1 MRGPSRLEFLS
12 DPRAIESRSFEIIEG
27 LLAGREF
34 KGPDKEV
41 LKRVVHATADLEFAD
56 LLIFSEGS
64 TAAGISAVASSCN
77 IITDVN
83 MLRVGI
89 TKERPGGAEAFCFIT
104 DQDVKETAKGEGIT
118 RSAAG
123 IRKAAGLGLIDGSI
137 VAMGNAPTALFELI
151 RLLKEGV
158 RPALIVGVP
167 VGFVGAA
174 ESKEALEGITE
185 VPFITNRGRKGGTPV
200 AAAVVNA
207 IIKLANQG
215 GF

>member
-1 MRGPSRLEFLS
+1 LEFLT
-12 DPRAIESRSFEIIEG
+12 DPHAIESKSFEIIEG
-27 LLAGREF
+27 LLAGKEL
-34 KGPDKEV
+34 KGPEKEV
-41 LKRVVHATADLEFAD
+41 LKRVVHATADPEFVD

-64 TAAGISAVASSCN
+64 TAAGISAIASSCN

-83 MLRVGI
+83 MLRAGI
-89 TKERPGGAEAFCFIT
+89 TKERPGGAEAFCFIA
-104 DQDVKETAKGEGIT
+104 DQDVKQTAKGEGIT

-123 IRKAAGLGLIDGSI
+123 VRKAAGLGLLDGSI
-137 VAMGNAPTALFELI
+137 VAIGNAPTALFEIMRLI
-151 RLLKEGV
+151 KNGA

-174 ESKEALEGITE
+174 ESKEALERVRE

>member
-1 MRGPSRLEFLS
+1 LEFLS
-12 DPRAIESRSFEIIEG
+12 DPRAIESKSFEIIEG
-27 LLAGREF
+27 LLAGNGCR
-34 KGPDKEV
+34 GPEREV
-41 LKRVVHATADLEFAD
+41 LKRVVHATADPDFAD

-64 TAAGISAVASSCN
+64 TAAGISAIASSCN

-83 MLRVGI
+83 MLRAGI
-89 TKERPGGAEAFCFIT
+89 TKERPGGADAFCFIT
-104 DQDVKETAKGEGIT
+104 GQDVKLAAKDEGIT

-137 VAMGNAPTALFELI
+137 VAIGNAPTALFEIMRLI
-151 RLLKEGV
+151 KHGA

-174 ESKEALEGITE
+174 ESKEALERVME

>member
-1 MRGPSRLEFLS
+1 MEFLS

-27 LLAGREF
+27 LLEGKGF
-34 KGPDKEV
+34 KGPEKEV
-41 LKRVVHATADLEFAD
+41 LKRVVHATADPEFAD
-56 LLIFSEGS
+56 LLIFSEGAV
-64 TAAGISAVASSCN
+64 AAGISAIASSCN

-83 MLRVGI
+83 MLRAGI
-89 TKERPGGAEAFCFIT
+89 TKERPGAAEAFCFVT
-104 DQDVKETAKGEGIT
+104 DQDVKQTAKSEGIT

-137 VAMGNAPTALFELI
+137 VATGNAPTALFELM

-158 RPALIVGVP
+158 KPALIVGVP

-174 ESKEALEGITE
+174 ESKEALEMVRE

>member
-1 MRGPSRLEFLS
+1 MRGTSRLEFLS
-12 DPRAIESRSFEIIEG
+12 DPRAIETRSFEIIEG
-27 LLAGREF
+27 LLAGKEF

-64 TAAGISAVASSCN
+64 TAAGISAIASSCN

-83 MLRVGI
+83 MLRAGI
-89 TKERPGGAEAFCFIT
+89 TKERPGAAEAFCFIT
-104 DQDVKETAKGEGIT
+104 DQDVKQTAKGEGIT

-137 VAMGNAPTALFELI
+137 VAIGNAPTALFELI

-174 ESKEALEGITE
+174 ESKEALGSVRE

>member
-1 MRGPSRLEFLS
+1 MEFLS
-12 DPRAIESRSFEIIEG
+12 DPRAIETRSFEIIEG
-27 LLAGREF
+27 LLAGKEF
-34 KGPDKEV
+34 KGPEKEV

-64 TAAGISAVASSCN
+64 TAAGISAIASSCN

-83 MLRVGI
+83 MLRAGI
-89 TKERPGGAEAFCFIT
+89 TKERPGAAEAFCFIT
-104 DQDVKETAKGEGIT
+104 DQDVKQTAKGEGIT

-123 IRKAAGLGLIDGSI
+123 IRKAAGLGLLDGSI
-137 VAMGNAPTALFELI
+137 VAIGNAPTALFELI

-174 ESKEALEGITE
+174 ESKEALESVRE

>member
-1 MRGPSRLEFLS
+1 MEFLS

-27 LLAGREF
+27 LLAG
-34 KGPDKEV
+34 KGCNGPEGEV
-41 LKRVVHATADLEFAD
+41 VKRVVHATADLEFAD

-64 TAAGISAVASSCN
+64 VAAGISAIASSCN

-83 MLRVGI
+83 MLRAGI
-89 TKERPGGAEAFCFIT
+89 TKERPGGAEAFCFII
-104 DQDVKETAKGEGIT
+104 DQDVKQTAKGEGIT

-137 VAMGNAPTALFELI
+137 VAIGNAPTALLEIMRLI
-151 RLLKEGV
+151 KNGA

-174 ESKEALEGITE
+174 ESKEALGGITE
-185 VPFITNRGRKGGTPV
+185 APFITNRGRKGGTPV

-215 GF
+215 GL

>member
-1 MRGPSRLEFLS
+1 VEFLS
-12 DPRAIESRSFEIIEG
+12 DPRAIETRSFEIIEG
-27 LLAGREF
+27 LLASKEF
-34 KGPDKEV
+34 KGSEREV
-41 LKRVVHATADLEFAD
+41 LKRVVHATADLEFAN

-64 TAAGISAVASSCN
+64 TAAGISAIASSCN

-83 MLRVGI
+83 MLRAGI
-89 TKERPGGAEAFCFIT
+89 TKERPGAAEAFCFIT
-104 DQDVKETAKGEGIT
+104 DQDVRQTAKGEGIT

-123 IRKAAGLGLIDGSI
+123 IRKAAALGLIDGSI
-137 VAMGNAPTALFELI
+137 VAIGNAPTALFEIMRLI
-151 RLLKEGV
+151 KNGS
-158 RPALIVGVP
+158 RPALVVGVP

-174 ESKEALEGITE
+174 ESKEALESITE

-207 IIKLANQG
+207 IIKLAKQG

>member
-1 MRGPSRLEFLS
+1 MEFLS
-12 DPRAIESRSFEIIEG
+12 DPHAIESKSFEIIEG
-27 LLAGREF
+27 LLAGKEF
-34 KGPDKEV
+34 KGPEKEV
-41 LKRVVHATADLEFAD
+41 LKRVVHATADPEFAD

-64 TAAGISAVASSCN
+64 TAAGISAIASSCN

-83 MLRVGI
+83 MLRAGI
-89 TKERPGGAEAFCFIT
+89 TKERPGAAEAFCFIT
-104 DQDVKETAKGEGIT
+104 DQDVKQTAKGEGIT

-123 IRKAAGLGLIDGSI
+123 MRKAAGLGLIDGSI
-137 VAMGNAPTALFELI
+137 VAIGNAPTALFELI

-174 ESKEALEGITE
+174 ESKEALERVME

-207 IIKLANQG
+207 IIKLANKG